1 VGSAAK
7 RNKVLIGKMDY
18 AGELPWSVQAR
29 ICVRQYPGPQN
40 DVILRRVYCA
50 EESMHFWG
58 TQYIDPSPRCAQG
71 QDDIASMNT

>member
-1 VGSAAK
+1 MECAGSD
-7 RNKVLIGKMDY
+7 LC
-18 AGELPWSVQAR
+18 PSV
-29 ICVRQYPGPQN
+29 QYPGPQN

-58 TQYIDPSPRCAQG
+58 TQYIDRSPRCAQG